1 MIDFEKSSFEDYS
14 KSKSVS
20 DNNTNFLLQPMIEL
34 QTSSKILSE
43 FEKYNQ
49 NLVKALEEAKN
60 DWSSK
65 LTELSND
72 WISQYEVI
80 NQILK
85 EVIIFSDQQI
95 ENSRDNSRKFLQQLI
110 LVVAALAFIGL
121 VSAIF
126 IGYTV
131 SQEESKTNTKICT
144 CCQRYCTKWRFF

>member
-14 KSKSVS
+14 KSKTVS

-110 LVVAALAFIGL
+110 LVVAALAFIAGGFHWL
-121 VSAIF
+121 HCFTRGV
-126 IGYTV
+126 
-131 SQEESKTNTKICT
+131 KTNTKICT